1 MTSINRSEVVYGGPH
16 KSEYIAIEY
25 LKQKYIKIRR
35 NKDKTPDFICIG
47 EDGRVDRIEVKRLQ
61 SGIIFFT
68 YNQANKMKDDDIVLV
83 VDDEKVVG
91 SFYWKD
97 RDKINW
103 RIIVGE
109 KKENR
114 VTLRVVLDEDTY
126 FKLKML
132 MAKMRCATWEEFIKK
147 ILEKREILESDVV
160 AF

>member
-25 LKQKYIKIRR
+25 LKQKYIKIQR
-35 NKDKTPDFICIG
+35 NKDKTPDFICVG

-68 YNQANKMKDDDIVLV
+68 YNQASKMKDDDIVLV

-91 SFYWKD
+91 SFRWKD
-97 RDKINW
+97 RDRVKW
-103 RIIVGE
+103 RVTVGE
-109 KKENR
+109 KKESK
-114 VTLRVVLDEDTY
+114 VTLRVDIDEDTY

-132 MAKMRCATWEEFIKK
+132 MAKMRCTTWEEFIKK